1 MFLSRRGVVAGA
13 SARERL
19 VDRSGRRQSR
29 SLGQSLVEF
38 AIVLPV
44 MLAIGGV
51 LIDAARLYQVW
62 TTLEAATRDAAQYL
76 ATSSDDP
83 TSPDYTWVGEDADNK
98 AAYVLTAATNYTVAR
113 SLSGAS
119 MTSCAVP
126 QVTTTYTQDT
136 SAATGGSVANPLS
149 TATVTACIPFHTLFP
164 YPFLTTDGAFFIRTE
179 RTMTVLM
186 GR

>member
-1 MFLSRRGVVAGA
+1 MAVMGNPAHLAQERRRNGRGHGRARSR
-13 SARERL
+13 
-19 VDRSGRRQSR
+19 
-29 SLGQSLVEF
+29 GQSLVEF

-76 ATSSDDP
+76 ATSSKDP
-83 TSPDYTWVGEDADNK
+83 TSPDYTWAGENADDK
-98 AAYVLTAATNYTVAR
+98 AAYVITAATKYPVER
-113 SLSGAS
+113 SLSPALLAKCD
-119 MTSCAVP
+119 TP
-126 QVTTTYTQDT
+126 LVTTLYTQST
-136 SAATGGSVANPLS
+136 AASSGGTVANPLS
-149 TATVTACIPFHTLFP
+149 TVTVTACIPFRTLFP

-179 RTMTVLM
+179 RTMSVLM

>member
-1 MFLSRRGVVAGA
+1 MSLSRHGLVAGA
-13 SARERL
+13 SAR
-19 VDRSGRRQSR
+19 GRRPGRGRGRQTR

-62 TTLEAATRDAAQYL
+62 TTLESATRDAAQYL
-76 ATSSDDP
+76 ATSADDP

-98 AAYVLTAATNYTVAR
+98 AAYILTAATEYPVGR
-113 SLSGAS
+113 SPSGSS
-119 MTSCAVP
+119 MTSCDVP

-136 SAATGGSVANPLS
+136 SAAIGGSVANPLS
-149 TATVTACIPFHTLFP
+149 TATVTACIPFRTLFP
-164 YPFLTTDGAFFIRTE
+164 YPFLTTNGAFLIRTE
-179 RTMTVLM
+179 RTMSVLV